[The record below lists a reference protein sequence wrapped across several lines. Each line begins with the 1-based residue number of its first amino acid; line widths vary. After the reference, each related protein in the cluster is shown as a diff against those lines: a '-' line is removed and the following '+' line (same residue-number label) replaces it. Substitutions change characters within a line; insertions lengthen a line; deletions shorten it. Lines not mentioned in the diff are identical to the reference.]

1 MKHHPLSF
9 SKYLQSFILIIC
21 IASLMIGCDKSANK
35 EQPLKDFVLV
45 PRPDFT
51 YEGDTT
57 KIQRV
62 LRPDIDKDGYDDV
75 IILFGKN
82 NKSKNNFDSIK
93 VYHFNPATNSY
104 RQSPKYKFE
113 RGERIELKSVTNDT
127 IPEILVFTDE
137 GGTSLSGSRGLVIIG
152 LMPEGFTILRSY
164 DGGNPKLVSFH
175 LDSVRALAISSDY
188 TKGTSRSEVIPFVD
202 SLDFI
207 APIDASSKKQ
217 YEEKYFSDLVTL
229 KYREYVN
236 TKSLIQQNNN
246 GNSNKLYRFA
256 IEYLLYQTK
265 LNKQDKIDQFLQQE
279 KSFLLSVLP
288 SAQAELILAFTS
300 KK

>member
-1 MKHHPLSF
+1 MKQHQLSL
-9 SKYLQSFILIIC
+9 SKSFQPFIFFIC

-57 KIQRV
+57 KIQRI

-75 IILFGKN
+75 IVLFGKN
-82 NKSKNNFDSIK
+82 INSKNNFDSLK

-104 RQSPKYKFE
+104 RQSPRYKFE
-113 RGERIELKSVTNDT
+113 RGERVELKSVTNDT
-127 IPEILVFTDE
+127 IPEVLVYTDE
-137 GGTSLSGSRGLVIIG
+137 GGTSLTDSRGLVIIG
-152 LMPEGFTILRSY
+152 LMPEGFSILRSY
-164 DGGNPKLVSFH
+164 EGGNPKLVSFH
-175 LDSVRALAISSDY
+175 LDSVRALAISSDF

-207 APIDASSKKQ
+207 APVDQSTKKQ
-217 YEEKYFSDLVTL
+217 YEDKYFLDLVTL

-236 TKSLIQQNNN
+236 SKSLLQQNK
-246 GNSNKLYRFA
+246 NSNSSKLYRFA

-265 LNKQDKIDQFLQQE
+265 LNNQDKIDQFLQQE

-288 SAQAELILAFTS
+288 NAQVELILAFSS

>member
-1 MKHHPLSF
+1 MKQSQLALS
-9 SKYLQSFILIIC
+9 KSFQPFFLFLC
-21 IASLMIGCDKSANK
+21 IASLMISCDKSANK

-45 PRPDFT
+45 PRPDFM

-57 KIQRV
+57 KIQRI

-75 IILFGKN
+75 IVLFGKN
-82 NKSKNNFDSIK
+82 INSKNNFDSLK

-104 RQSPKYKFE
+104 RQSPRYKFE
-113 RGERIELKSVTNDT
+113 RGERVELKSVTNDT
-127 IPEILVFTDE
+127 IPEVLVYTDE
-137 GGTSLSGSRGLVIIG
+137 GGTSLTGSRGLVVIG
-152 LMPEGFTILRSY
+152 LMPEGFSILRSY

-175 LDSVRALAISSDY
+175 LDSVRALAISSDFS
-188 TKGTSRSEVIPFVD
+188 KGTSRSEVIPFVD

-207 APIDASSKKQ
+207 VSLDEGTKKQ
-217 YEEKYFSDLVTL
+217 YEDKYFLDLVTL

-236 TKSLIQQNNN
+236 SKSLLQQNK
-246 GNSNKLYRFA
+246 NSNSSKVYRFA

-265 LNKQDKIDQFLQQE
+265 LNNVDKIDQFLQQE
-279 KSFLLSVLP
+279 KSFLQSVLP
-288 SAQAELILAFTS
+288 NAQVELILAFSS

>member
-1 MKHHPLSF
+1 MKHHQLSF
-9 SKYLQSFILIIC
+9 SKHLQPLFLIIC
-21 IASLMIGCDKSANK
+21 LTTIIISCDKSANK

-45 PRPDFT
+45 PRPNFT

-75 IILFGKN
+75 IVLFGKYSN
-82 NKSKNNFDSIK
+82 SKNNFDSIK

-175 LDSVRALAISSDY
+175 LDSVRALAISSDF

-207 APIDASSKKQ
+207 APIDASTKKQ
-217 YEEKYFSDLVTL
+217 YEDKYFSDLVTL

-256 IEYLLYQTK
+256 IEYMLYQTK

-279 KSFLLSVLP
+279 KSFLQSVLP

>member
-1 MKHHPLSF
+1 MKLHPLTIA
-9 SKYLQSFILIIC
+9 KPLQPLLLFVC
-21 IASLMIGCDKSANK
+21 IATLMIGCDKSANK

-45 PRPDFT
+45 PRPDFI

-75 IILFGKN
+75 IVLFGKN
-82 NKSKNNFDSIK
+82 VNSKNNFDSIK

-113 RGERIELKSVTNDT
+113 RGERVELKSVTNDT
-127 IPEILVFTDE
+127 IPEILVYTDE
-137 GGTSLSGSRGLVIIG
+137 GGTSLTGSRGLVIIG
-152 LMPEGFTILRSY
+152 LMPEGFTVLRSY

-175 LDSVRALAISSDY
+175 IDSVRAFAISSDY
-188 TKGTSRSEVIPFVD
+188 SKGTSRSEVIPFVD

-207 APIDASSKKQ
+207 APIDQVSKKQ
-217 YEEKYFSDLVTL
+217 YEDKYFLDLVTL

-236 TKSLIQQNNN
+236 SKSLLQQNKNN
-246 GNSNKLYRFA
+246 NSSKLYRFA
-256 IEYLLYQTK
+256 IEYLLYQSK
-265 LNKQDKIDQFLQQE
+265 LNNQDKIDQFLQQE
-279 KSFLLSVLP
+279 KSFLQTVLP
-288 SAQAELILAFTS
+288 NAQVELILAFTS